1 MEDGTTELEARPT
14 TMGWALEELA
24 REGARRMLRVAL
36 ELEVNSFLEQ
46 HGKLHDER
54 GRQRLVRNGY
64 LPEREVL
71 TGIGPLAVRQPRVRD
86 RGGDEGEER
95 IRFTSAI
102 LPRYLRRSRSLD
114 DLLPWLYLKGIS
126 AAQMQ
131 DALSRLL
138 GEAVPNLSAS
148 VVLRLKEEWVA
159 ELQAWRE
166 RDLSASEYVYF
177 WADGIYFNLRLEG
190 ERQCILVVIGA
201 TSEGKKELVAIQ
213 DGYRESE
220 QSWYELLLDLKK
232 RGLTI
237 GPKLAAGDGALGFWS
252 ALRKVYPGS
261 REQRCW
267 VHKTANILDKL
278 PKGIQERAKESLHQV
293 WMAEGREAAESAA
306 SSFVQKYAAKYP
318 KATECL
324 AKDLD
329 ELLTFYDFP
338 AEHWTHLRT
347 TNPIES
353 TFATVRLRHQQTKG
367 SGSRLACLAM
377 VFKLVQS
384 AERFWRRLNGAH
396 FLPEVIHGTTFID
409 GLIVRR
415 DAA

>member
-1 MEDGTTELEARPT
+1 MENSTTEQGAGPT
-14 TMGWALEELA
+14 AMECGLEEIA
-24 REGARRMLRVAL
+24 REGARRMLRMAL
-36 ELEVNSFLEQ
+36 EAEVTAFLTQ
-46 HGKLHDER
+46 HGGLKDER

-64 LPEREVL
+64 LPEREIL
-71 TGIGPLAVRQPRVRD
+71 TGIGPLAVCQPRVRD
-86 RGGDEGEER
+86 RLPAGDEER
-95 IRFTSAI
+95 IRFSSAI
-102 LPRYLRRSRSLD
+102 LPRYLRRSRSVD
-114 DLLPWLYLKGIS
+114 DLIPWLYLKGIS

-138 GEAVPNLSAS
+138 GEAVENLSAS

-159 ELQAWRE
+159 ELNAWRE
-166 RDLSASEYVYF
+166 RDLSRAEYVYF

-201 TSEGKKELVAIQ
+201 TAEGKKELVAIQ

-232 RGLTI
+232 RGLNI
-237 GPKLAAGDGALGFWS
+237 GPKLATGDGALGFWS
-252 ALRKVYPGS
+252 ALRKAYPGT

-278 PKGIQERAKESLHQV
+278 PKGLQERAKEGLHQV
-293 WMAEGREAAESAA
+293 WMAESRPEAEAAAET
-306 SSFVQKYAAKYP
+306 FVQKYAAKYP
-318 KATECL
+318 KASECL
-324 AKDLD
+324 VKDLD
-329 ELLTFYDFP
+329 ELLTFYHFP

-384 AERFWRRLNGAH
+384 AERYWRRLNGIH
-396 FLPEVIHGTTFID
+396 FLPEVIQGTTFID
-409 GLIVRR
+409 GLIVRT

>member
-1 MEDGTTELEARPT
+1 MYDGTTELQARPT
-14 TMGWALEELA
+14 EREYGLEEVA
-24 REGARRMLRVAL
+24 REGARQMLRLAL
-36 ELEVNSFLEQ
+36 EAEVTAFLEQ
-46 HGKLHDER
+46 HSALKDER

-71 TGIGPLAVRQPRVRD
+71 TGLGPLGVQQPRVRD
-86 RGGDEGEER
+86 RLPAHDEGH
-95 IRFTSAI
+95 IRFSSAI
-102 LPRYLRRSRSLD
+102 LPRYLRRSRSMD
-114 DLLPWLYLKGIS
+114 DLIPWLYLKGIS

-131 DALSRLL
+131 DALGRLL
-138 GEAVPNLSAS
+138 GEAVENLSAS

-159 ELQAWRE
+159 ELNAWRA
-166 RDLSASEYVYF
+166 RDLSRAEYVYF

-190 ERQCILVVIGA
+190 ERQCILVIIGA
-201 TSEGKKELVAIQ
+201 TAEGKKELVAIQ

-220 QSWYELLLDLKK
+220 QSWYELLLDLKR
-232 RGLTI
+232 RGLAI
-237 GPKLAAGDGALGFWS
+237 GPKLATGDGALGFWS
-252 ALRKVYPGS
+252 ALRKAYPGT

-267 VHKTANILDKL
+267 VHKTANILDKV
-278 PKGIQERAKESLHQV
+278 PKGIQERAKESLHEV
-293 WMAEGREAAESAA
+293 WMAESRPAAVGAAEA
-306 SSFVQKYAAKYP
+306 FVQKYAAKYP
-318 KATECL
+318 RASECL
-324 AKDLD
+324 VKDLD

-367 SGSRLACLAM
+367 SGSRIACLAM

-384 AERFWRRLNGAH
+384 AERYWRRLNGIQ
-396 FLPEVIHGTTFID
+396 FLPEVIQGTTFID
-409 GLIVRR
+409 GLIIRT

>member
-1 MEDGTTELEARPT
+1 MGNGTLEGEARPLEC
-14 TMGWALEELA
+14 GAALEEIA
-24 REGARRMLRVAL
+24 RAGARQLLQAAL
-36 ELEVNSFLEQ
+36 EAEIADFLE
-46 HGKLHDER
+46 HHTSLRDEG

-64 LPEREVL
+64 LPEREVI

-86 RGGDEGEER
+86 RGTEDDAR

-102 LPRYLRRSRSLD
+102 LPRYLRRSRSVD
-114 DLLPWLYLKGIS
+114 ELLPWLYLKGVS
-126 AAQMQ
+126 AGQMQ
-131 DALSRLL
+131 DALGRLL
-138 GEAVPNLSAS
+138 GETVQNLSAS
-148 VVLRLKEEWVA
+148 VVLRLKEEWMA
-159 ELQAWRE
+159 ELRAWQE
-166 RDLSASEYVYF
+166 RDLSAAHYVYF

-190 ERQCILVVIGA
+190 ERQCILVIIGA
-201 TSEGKKELVAIQ
+201 TAEGKKELVAIQ

-220 QSWYELLLDLKK
+220 QSWYELLLGLKQ
-232 RGLTI
+232 RGLHI
-237 GPKLAAGDGALGFWS
+237 GPKLACGDGALGFWA
-252 ALRKVYPGS
+252 ALRKAYPGT

-267 VHKTANILDKL
+267 VHKTANVLDKL
-278 PKGIQERAKESLHQV
+278 PKGLHERAKDALHQV
-293 WMAEGREAAESAA
+293 WMAEDRVTAEAAAHG
-306 SSFVQKYAAKYP
+306 FVEKYAAKYP
-318 KATECL
+318 RAAECL
-324 AKDLD
+324 VKDLD

-353 TFATVRLRHQQTKG
+353 TFATVRLRHQRTKG

-396 FLPEVIHGTTFID
+396 FLPEVIQGTAFVD
-409 GLIVRR
+409 GLIAPR